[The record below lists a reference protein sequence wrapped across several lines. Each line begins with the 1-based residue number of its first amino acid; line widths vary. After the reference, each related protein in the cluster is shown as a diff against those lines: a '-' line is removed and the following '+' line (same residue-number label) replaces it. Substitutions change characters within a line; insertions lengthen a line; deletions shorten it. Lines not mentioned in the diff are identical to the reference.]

1 MDFLDIFESTPKD
14 KFLECLKHANAG
26 ALEKRFDDLI
36 KEQYAMMMMLEQ
48 SGKTEKD
55 IRNFIIENDDEI
67 KSRFDDFYID
77 FMAKVYGVEG

>member
-14 KFLECLKHANAG
+14 KFLECLKNANTG
-26 ALEKRFDDLI
+26 ALEKRFDNLI

-48 SGKTEKD
+48 IGKTEQD
-55 IRNFIIENDDEI
+55 IKNFIIENDEEI